1 MDDGGQSLKRQRGA
15 IPGRRNAQD
24 SPYAE
29 RYLRPVIPSAASREQ
44 ESN

>member
-1 MDDGGQSLKRQRGA
+1 MNYGGQNLKRQIGA

-29 RYLRPVIPSAASREQ
+29 RYLQPVIPSAASREQ
-44 ESN
+44 ESS